1 MRKFLLIACAGVLAL
16 GLSGQDAEAKRLG
29 YGASDPAHLDG
40 CHGWLVAG
48 IGFPLLHSFPPLL
61 SSPSSLPPPSSLLSP
76 SSGN

>member
-40 CHGWLVAG
+40 CRSWLVAG
-48 IGFPLLHSFPPLL
+48 IGQL
-61 SSPSSLPPPSSLLSP
+61 
-76 SSGN
+76 N